1 MPKLTRENA
10 KEKLIDYLLD
20 LKDRISDLNDFAE
33 RYAIFVDDPTVILN
47 LSCTTDDIIGLVED
61 DGQGR
66 I

>member
-47 LSCTTDDIIGLVED
+47 LSAKSFKSDILSFKSN
-61 DGQGR
+61 R
-66 I
+66 